1 MVLFNYATR
10 ELTAK
15 IVFYGP
21 GLCGKTTNLE
31 YIHKSLPEKSRG
43 KMLSLATQT
52 DRTLFFDFLPLDL
65 GSVKGMKTR
74 VQLYTVPG
82 QVFYDATR
90 KLVLKGADGVVF
102 VVDSQ
107 KEMFE
112 SNLESWENLTQNLRE
127 NGLDINAIPL
137 VIQYN
142 KRDLPNVLS
151 VKDLNKKINK
161 NKVPSY
167 EAIAITGMGVQET
180 LKGIAT
186 VVLESLSRR
195 YAKDETEEVA
205 GKAVKEK
212 EPPIELPALEEEVR
226 DLPNEEELEVTEE
239 AGLTLEP
246 VSEPLEEAH
255 ALNELEEVHE
265 LQEDIHNS
273 EVVTQ
278 QELTE
283 LSEIH
288 EEIES
293 PPRVE
298 AAAAPGSAYPAPPP
312 SVKQEIKAVPDI
324 VAAKSSPVTKDVS
337 LPIEVTVNKGGQ
349 EIKLNISIQLKI
361 HLD

>member
-31 YIHKSLPEKSRG
+31 YIHKSLPEKTRG

-52 DRTLFFDFLPLDL
+52 DRTLFFDFLPIDL

-107 KEMFE
+107 KEMFD

-151 VKDLNKKINK
+151 VKELNKKINR
-161 NKVPSY
+161 NKVPSF
-167 EAIAITGMGVQET
+167 EAIAITGIGVQET

-195 YAKDETEEVA
+195 YAKDETEEAA
-205 GKAVKEK
+205 GQESVKEK
-212 EPPIELPALEEEVR
+212 DAPIELPALEEEVR
-226 DLPNEEELEVTEE
+226 DLPNVEELEVTEDM
-239 AGLTLEP
+239 GLMLEP
-246 VSEPLEEAH
+246 VSEPLEESH
-255 ALNELEEVHE
+255 AFNELEEVQE
-265 LQEDIHNS
+265 LQEDIHSS
-273 EVVTQ
+273 EIETH
-278 QELTE
+278 QELSE
-283 LSEIH
+283 LPEIH
-288 EEIES
+288 EEIGS
-293 PPRVE
+293 PKVE
-298 AAAAPGSAYPAPPP
+298 VVATSTVARSPQEPE
-312 SVKQEIKAVPDI
+312 KQEPKAVPEVI
-324 VAAKSSPVTKDVS
+324 AANSSPVTKDVS
-337 LPIEVTVNKGGQ
+337 VPIEVTVNRGGQ

-361 HLD
+361 HLE